1 VRDAYRVQL
10 GANRKWEGDM
20 TYLRA
25 TGLRATAIALGL
37 ALMAGAP
44 AIAQAPAAGPP
55 PDAVSDPSLK
65 GPEVIKFMGVKPGD
79 KVADIVPGRFTRA
92 LSMAVGP
99 KGKVYAVEVAE
110 VVKAHPTALTGM
122 QALAA
127 QVADHN
133 VEVTSPPVN
142 AMALPSGLD
151 VVFIR
156 QNYHDLYDKFMGPAD
171 VPAFNK
177 AVYAALKPGGVFVIL
192 DHVAVAGSD
201 LGATETLHR
210 IDPARVKADL
220 AAAGFKFDGE
230 SKVLANPDDAHDKM
244 VFNPA
249 IRGKTDQFL
258 YKFRKP
264 K

>member
-1 VRDAYRVQL
+1 
-10 GANRKWEGDM
+10 M
-20 TYLRA
+20 TYM
-25 TGLRATAIALGL
+25 RATAIALGL
-37 ALMAGAP
+37 ALLAGAP
-44 AIAQAPAAGPP
+44 AIAQAPGAAPP
-55 PDAVSDPSLK
+55 PDAVSDPSFK
-65 GPEVIKFMGVKPGD
+65 APEVIKFMGLKPGD
-79 KVADIVPGRFTRA
+79 KVADLVPGRFTHA
-92 LSMAVGP
+92 LSIAVGA
-99 KGKVYAVEVAE
+99 KGKVYAVQPAE
-110 VVKAHPTALTGM
+110 VVKAHPTTLPMM
-122 QALAA
+122 QGLAA

-133 VEVTSPPVN
+133 IEVTSPPIN

-192 DHVAVAGSD
+192 DHAAVAGS
-201 LGATETLHR
+201 GVSATETLHR
-210 IDPARVKADL
+210 IDPDRVKADM

-264 K
+264 R

>member
-1 VRDAYRVQL
+1 
-10 GANRKWEGDM
+10 M
-20 TYLRA
+20 TYMRL
-25 TGLRATAIALGL
+25 TAVALGL
-37 ALMAGAP
+37 ALLAGAP
-44 AIAQAPAAGPP
+44 AIAQAPPAGPP
-55 PDAVSDPSLK
+55 PDAVSDPSFK

-79 KVADIVPGRFTRA
+79 RVADIVPGKFTRA
-92 LSMAVGP
+92 LSIAVGP
-99 KGKVYAVEVAE
+99 KGKVYAVQVAE
-110 VVKAHPTALTGM
+110 VVKAHPTALTGV
-122 QALAA
+122 QALAGA
-127 QVADHN
+127 VADHN
-133 VEVTSPPVN
+133 IEVTSPPTN
-142 AMALPSGLD
+142 AMALPTGLD

-177 AVYAALKPGGVFVIL
+177 QVYAALKPGGVFVIL
-192 DHVAVAGSD
+192 DHAAVAGADMSV
-201 LGATETLHR
+201 TEKIHR

-244 VFNPA
+244 VFDPS

>member
-1 VRDAYRVQL
+1 
-10 GANRKWEGDM
+10 M
-20 TYLRA
+20 TYTRA
-25 TGLRATAIALGL
+25 TVIALGL
-37 ALMAGAP
+37 ALMMGAP

-55 PDAVSDPSLK
+55 PDAVSDPSFK

-79 KVADIVPGRFTRA
+79 KVADIVPGKFARA
-92 LSMAVGP
+92 LSIAVGP
-99 KGKVYAVEVAE
+99 KGKVYAVQPAE
-110 VVKAHPTALTGM
+110 VVKAHPTALTGV

-127 QVADHN
+127 QAADHN
-133 VEVTSPPVN
+133 IEVSSPPIN
-142 AMALPSGLD
+142 AMGLPSGGLD

-171 VPAFNK
+171 VPVFNK
-177 AVYAALKPGGVFVIL
+177 QVYAALKPGGVFVIL
-192 DHVAVAGSD
+192 DHAAVAGAD
-201 LGATETLHR
+201 MKVTETIHR
-210 IDPARVKADL
+210 IDPARVKADM

-230 SKVLANPDDAHDKM
+230 SKVLANPDDPHDKM
-244 VFNPA
+244 VFDPS

>member
-1 VRDAYRVQL
+1 MAYKR
-10 GANRKWEGDM
+10 
-20 TYLRA
+20 T
-25 TGLRATAIALGL
+25 TAIAVTL
-37 ALMAGAP
+37 ALLAGAP
-44 AIAQAPAAGPP
+44 AIAQAPAGGPP
-55 PDAVSDPSLK
+55 PDAVSDPSFK

-79 KVADIVPGRFTRA
+79 KVADIVPGKFTRA
-92 LSMAVGP
+92 LSIAVGP
-99 KGKVYAVEVAE
+99 KGKVYAVQVAE
-110 VVKAHPTALTGM
+110 VVKTHPTALTGV

-127 QVADHN
+127 AVADHN
-133 VEVTSPPVN
+133 IEVSSPPTN
-142 AMALPSGLD
+142 AMDLPKGLD

-171 VPAFNK
+171 VPGFNK
-177 AVYAALKPGGVFVIL
+177 QVYAALKPGGVFVIL
-192 DHVAVAGSD
+192 DHAAVAGADMSV
-201 LGATETLHR
+201 TEKIHR

-230 SKVLANPDDAHDKM
+230 SKVLANPDDPHDKM
-244 VFNPA
+244 VFDPS

>member
-1 VRDAYRVQL
+1 M
-10 GANRKWEGDM
+10 KM
-20 TYLRA
+20 TYMRV
-25 TGLRATAIALGL
+25 TVIALGL
-37 ALMAGAP
+37 ALMMGAP

-55 PDAVSDPSLK
+55 PDAVSDPSFK

-79 KVADIVPGRFTRA
+79 KVADIVPGKFTRA
-92 LSMAVGP
+92 LSVAVGP
-99 KGKVYAVEVAE
+99 KGKVYAVQVAE
-110 VVKAHPTALTGM
+110 VVKAHPTALSGI

-133 VEVTSPPVN
+133 IEVTSPPTN
-142 AMALPSGLD
+142 AMDLPKGLD

-192 DHVAVAGSD
+192 DHAALAGTDMSV
-201 LGATETLHR
+201 TEKIHR
-210 IDPARVKADL
+210 IDPARVKADM

-230 SKVLANPDDAHDKM
+230 SKVLANPDDPHDKM
-244 VFNPA
+244 VFDPS

>member
-1 VRDAYRVQL
+1 
-10 GANRKWEGDM
+10 M
-20 TYLRA
+20 TYM
-25 TGLRATAIALGL
+25 RATAIAFGL
-37 ALMAGAP
+37 ALMMGAP
-44 AIAQAPAAGPP
+44 AIAQATAAGPP

-79 KVADIVPGRFTRA
+79 KVADIVPGKFTRA

-127 QVADHN
+127 ATADHN
-133 VEVTSPPVN
+133 IEVTSPPTN
-142 AMALPSGLD
+142 AMDLPKGLD

-177 AVYAALKPGGVFVIL
+177 QVYAALKPGGVFVIL
-192 DHVAVAGSD
+192 DHAAVAG
-201 LGATETLHR
+201 AEMNVTETLHR
-210 IDPARVKADL
+210 IDPARVKADM